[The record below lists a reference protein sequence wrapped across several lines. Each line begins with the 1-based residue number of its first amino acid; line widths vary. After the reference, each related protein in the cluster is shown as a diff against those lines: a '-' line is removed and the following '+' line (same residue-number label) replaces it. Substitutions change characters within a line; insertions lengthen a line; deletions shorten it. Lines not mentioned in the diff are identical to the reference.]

1 MQNPPLCS
9 RTILTPTGAL
19 LREPGSDEGHLEGV
33 GEGVQD
39 VEGLRVHGAHQRES
53 APLKLNTRTRGFGLF
68 YADLGWQMKD
78 FNCPVIYIFILVV
91 SY

>member
-1 MQNPPLCS
+1 MCRHRFGVQLLQNPPLCS
-9 RTILTPTGAL
+9 RTILTPTRAL

-33 GEGVQD
+33 GEGVQG

-68 YADLGWQMKD
+68 STRIQDSK
-78 FNCPVIYIFILVV
+78 
-91 SY
+91 